1 MLLEDEYP
9 DTMIN
14 LCNVSLQ
21 NSIDFKYIRSYISQ
35 NKANIEDIETDH
47 RIQMTYAK
55 FAAMTNLLWNS
66 KIHLKA
72 RPKSLFFRRFSLVL
86 TKFSFKEEIWA
97 LGNYSMKLWDIPD
110 IS

>member
-21 NSIDFKYIRSYISQ
+21 NSIDFKYFRSYISQ
-35 NKANIEDIETDH
+35 NKANIGDVEIDH

-55 FAAMTNLLWNS
+55 FATMSNLL
-66 KIHLKA
+66 
-72 RPKSLFFRRFSLVL
+72 
-86 TKFSFKEEIWA
+86 
-97 LGNYSMKLWDIPD
+97 
-110 IS
+110 